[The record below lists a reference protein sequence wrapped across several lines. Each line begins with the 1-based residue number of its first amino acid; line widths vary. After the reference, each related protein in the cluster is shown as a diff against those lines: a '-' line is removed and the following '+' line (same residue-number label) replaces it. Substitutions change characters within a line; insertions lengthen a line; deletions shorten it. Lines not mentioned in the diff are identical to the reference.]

1 MKNKRI
7 IPVIVV
13 VVIVVGVTIYFE
25 MLRYSGK
32 NDNRIEGSGVI
43 EVTEVEVASK
53 IAGRVVELPFDEGEE
68 VKQGA
73 LIVKLA
79 YDELSAQKLSALA
92 NLTNAE
98 KNLKRARELFASG
111 SISQRELD
119 NAVAAYNVA
128 KGNYDFVMATIDQ
141 AVLYAPVAGVVLTR
155 NLEVGEL
162 ALPGSS
168 IMTLADLTKA
178 WIKIYVNER
187 YIGRVKHGQKA
198 FLYTDSY
205 PDKPFPGKVVAIA
218 NKPEFTPKTI
228 QTKEERVKLVFAV
241 KITIDNSN
249 KELKPGMPAD
259 AVIVTGEQ

>member
-111 SISQRELD
+111 SI
-119 NAVAAYNVA
+119 
-128 KGNYDFVMATIDQ
+128 
-141 AVLYAPVAGVVLTR
+141 
-155 NLEVGEL
+155 
-162 ALPGSS
+162 
-168 IMTLADLTKA
+168 
-178 WIKIYVNER
+178 
-187 YIGRVKHGQKA
+187 
-198 FLYTDSY
+198 
-205 PDKPFPGKVVAIA
+205 
-218 NKPEFTPKTI
+218 
-228 QTKEERVKLVFAV
+228 
-241 KITIDNSN
+241 
-249 KELKPGMPAD
+249 
-259 AVIVTGEQ
+259 